1 MSATNHTT
9 YYELPIF
16 IGTDTPSWLGD
27 WNTAMTAID
36 TAINKVNT
44 AASAAQS
51 TADSAKGASDANTEA
66 IESTNAEVRTIKKAV
81 QNYDS
86 ILNFD
91 LKTFVGVANNI
102 DVNSASFVL
111 SQNTNKTLNKVCVW
125 AQFNSPIN
133 DLVKYNYTN
142 SKSEVQPWIDL
153 GTIEDNAFN
162 LSQASLPNSKTAL
175 LVGIGTYIKVS
186 DNEVSS
192 RDIRA
197 WFDGTTTHIGMIG
210 YTEDN
215 ATSIVG
221 NRIYI
226 TAPIFLTGSVYA

>member
-1 MSATNHTT
+1 MSATNKTT

-66 IESTNAEVRTIKKAV
+66 IEATNTEVKTIKEAV

-102 DVNSASFVL
+102 DINSASFVL

-162 LSQASLPNSKTAL
+162 LSQASLPNSQTAL

-186 DNEVSS
+186 DKEASS

-215 ATSIVG
+215 ATSIAG